1 MTNHPLY
8 DISVIEEILPHRS
21 PFLFVDRVMKLEAGD
36 TIVAEKD
43 LSFDESFFAGH
54 FPGRPIMPG
63 VLVSEALAQ
72 TSGLL
77 LGLTWKEEGTTLNQ
91 EKRDLFLSSVNIKF
105 SVPAKPGETLRLK
118 ASFKKQYGKLFFF
131 EVSAYVL
138 SNQIAKGTLILAE
151 EGEQLL

>member
-43 LSFDESFFAGH
+43 LSFDESFFTGH

-105 SVPAKPGETLRLK
+105 SVPAKPGDTLRLK

-138 SNQIAKGTLILAE
+138 SKQIAKGTLILAE
-151 EGEQLL
+151 EDQQLS